1 MRTRPYVEVSNL
13 VKEFGKKTA
22 TFRAIDDI
30 SLQITKGE
38 TVAIVGKSG
47 SGKSTLM
54 HLISG
59 LDRPTF
65 GSITIGGNNLADM
78 NSKDVDKF
86 RANEMSFI
94 FQAFFIEPNQTCY
107 QNVVLPLEIAKINRR
122 ERKELAGEALAA
134 VGLEEKVNERAV
146 NFSGGQKQ
154 RLAIAR
160 SIVNKPKLLFAD
172 EPTGNLDSTTGEKI
186 INLLL
191 EQNKTLGSTLI
202 VVTHDHELAERCQ
215 RQINIKDGVIVDKGQ
230 A

>member
-13 VKEFGKKTA
+13 VKEFGKKTG